1 MGLAVAHGIVKR
13 HKGAII
19 VESEPDVGTAFH
31 VFLPIAEEKANPK
44 EKDKFRQVSHGSG
57 RILLVDDEKA
67 IVDMEQQILE
77 RLGYQV
83 TARTSSLEALETF
96 KARPNIFDL
105 VITDQTMPRMTGV
118 ELAEAFMRIRPDI
131 PMILCSGYSQTI
143 TPEEAK
149 NLGIREYILKPF
161 SMGTIAD
168 TIEKVLR
175 N

>member
-1 MGLAVAHGIVKR
+1 
-13 HKGAII
+13 
-19 VESEPDVGTAFH
+19 
-31 VFLPIAEEKANPK
+31 
-44 EKDKFRQVSHGSG
+44 
-57 RILLVDDEKA
+57 
-67 IVDMEQQILE
+67 MEQQILE